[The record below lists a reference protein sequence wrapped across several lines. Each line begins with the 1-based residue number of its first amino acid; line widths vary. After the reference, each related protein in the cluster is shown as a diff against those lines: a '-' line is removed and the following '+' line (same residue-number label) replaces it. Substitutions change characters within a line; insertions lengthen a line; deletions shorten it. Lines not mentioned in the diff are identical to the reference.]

1 MDNIFVIGCVISV
14 VFFLVKFLEMRFST
28 EEPRPL
34 KYIMRDSLVVYASC
48 IIGYYLL
55 LQFQTDGTANQQIEV
70 FTDVP
75 GF

>member
-1 MDNIFVIGCVISV
+1 
-14 VFFLVKFLEMRFST
+14 VFFLAKFLEMRFSV

-34 KYIMRDSLVVYASC
+34 KYLMRDTVVVYASC

-55 LQFQTDGTANQQIEV
+55 LQFQSEVSSSSPIEV
-70 FTDVP
+70 FTDNP

>member
-1 MDNIFVIGCVISV
+1 
-14 VFFLVKFLEMRFST
+14 MRFSV

-34 KYIMRDSLVVYASC
+34 KFLMRDTVVVYASC

-55 LQFQTDGTANQQIEV
+55 LQFQSEVSSSSPIEV
-70 FTDVP
+70 FNDTP

>member
-1 MDNIFVIGCVISV
+1 MDNIFVVACVIST
-14 VFFLVKFLEMRFST
+14 VFFLVKFLEMRFSV

-34 KYIMRDSLVVYASC
+34 KYLMRDTIIVYASC

-55 LQFQTDGTANQQIEV
+55 LQFQSESGHHQQLEV